1 MPLLTTKE
9 AATLLG
15 MSRRRVQKLC
25 AEGRVVGSRKVG
37 RDYVI
42 DVPVGGVLSVTGLV
56 SVNPVTGVT
65 TRVSPAPRTGHTPT
79 AG

>member
-42 DVPVGGVLSVTGLV
+42 DVPAGGTLSVTGLL
-56 SVNPVTGVT
+56 SADPVTGVV
-65 TRVSPAPRTGHTPT
+65 TRHREPK
-79 AG
+79 